1 MLYLWSTNSNKLQ
14 VMIYKYKASI
24 PGSKV
29 FMREYEIKGETSLY
43 KLNDFLIND
52 LEFSPDQM
60 VVFRGLDNAGKIKSE
75 YGLFDMG
82 DGSMDMVT
90 IEKTIKKGETALL
103 YVFDLRKDRVIK
115 LELVGE
121 VEESRRASYPRLV
134 AEKGRNP
141 EQFAN
146 GYTQS
151 LLITAA
157 TMMIHSWMTNC
168 LRVRSN
174 AEGAH
179 HHIGAHRGGKDRLFH

>member
-1 MLYLWSTNSNKLQ
+1 MLYLWSTNSNKLH

-90 IEKTIKKGETALL
+90 VEKTVKKGEVNLL
-103 YVFDLRKDRVIK
+103 YVCDLRKDRVIRFT
-115 LELVGE
+115 LMGE
-121 VEESRRASYPRLV
+121 V
-134 AEKGRNP
+134 
-141 EQFAN
+141 
-146 GYTQS
+146 
-151 LLITAA
+151 
-157 TMMIHSWMTNC
+157 
-168 LRVRSN
+168 
-174 AEGAH
+174 
-179 HHIGAHRGGKDRLFH
+179 

>member
-1 MLYLWSTNSNKLQ
+1 M
-14 VMIYKYKASI
+14 VYKYKASI

-29 FMREYEIKGETSLY
+29 FMREYEIKGETTLY
-43 KLNDFLIND
+43 KLHDFLVND

-60 VVFRGLDNAGKIKSE
+60 VAFRGLDEVENLRSE

-90 IEKTIKKGETALL
+90 IEKTIKKGEVSLL

-115 LELVGE
+115 LTLMGE

-141 EQFAN
+141 EQFASKYDDLDQYSEPMN
-146 GYTQS
+146 DS
-151 LLITAA
+151 ADEDSSFMDDELP
-157 TMMIHSWMTNC
+157 
-168 LRVRSN
+168 
-174 AEGAH
+174 EGEE
-179 HHIGAHRGGKDRLFH
+179 

>member
-1 MLYLWSTNSNKLQ
+1 MLYLWSTNSNKLH

-52 LEFSPDQM
+52 LDFSPDQM

-75 YGLFDMG
+75 YGLFDFG

-103 YVFDLRKDRVIK
+103 YVFDLRKERVIR
-115 LELVGE
+115 LELIGE

-146 GYTQS
+146 GYDDMDQYAEPS
-151 LLITAA
+151 
-157 TMMIHSWMTNC
+157 MDTNDDDSSFMDDE
-168 LRVRSN
+168 LP
-174 AEGAH
+174 EGEE
-179 HHIGAHRGGKDRLFH
+179 

>member
-1 MLYLWSTNSNKLQ
+1 
-14 VMIYKYKASI
+14 MIYKYKASI

-29 FMREYEIKGETSLY
+29 FMREYEVRGETSLY
-43 KLNDFLIND
+43 KFHDYLQND

-60 VVFRGLDNAGKIKSE
+60 GAFRGLDEGEKFRSE

-90 IEKTIKKGETALL
+90 VEKTVKKGEVNLL

-115 LELVGE
+115 LTLMGE

-146 GYTQS
+146 GYDDMDQY
-151 LLITAA
+151 
-157 TMMIHSWMTNC
+157 
-168 LRVRSN
+168 
-174 AEGAH
+174 AEPSMDASEDDSSFMDDELPEGEE
-179 HHIGAHRGGKDRLFH
+179 

>member
-1 MLYLWSTNSNKLQ
+1 
-14 VMIYKYKASI
+14 MIYRYKASI

-29 FMREYEIKGETSLY
+29 FMREYEIKGETTLY
-43 KLNDFLIND
+43 RLHDFLVND
-52 LEFSPDQM
+52 LDFSPDQM
-60 VVFRGLDNAGKIKSE
+60 VAFRGLDENEKLRSE

-90 IEKTIKKGETALL
+90 IEKAIKKGEVNLL

-115 LELVGE
+115 LTLMGE

-146 GYTQS
+146 GYDDMDQYS
-151 LLITAA
+151 EPMSDSADEEPSFMDDELP
-157 TMMIHSWMTNC
+157 
-168 LRVRSN
+168 
-174 AEGAH
+174 EGEE
-179 HHIGAHRGGKDRLFH
+179 

>member
-1 MLYLWSTNSNKLQ
+1 M
-14 VMIYKYKASI
+14 VYKYKASI

-29 FMREYEIKGETSLY
+29 LMREYEIKGETTLY
-43 KLNDFLIND
+43 KLHDFLVND

-60 VVFRGLDNAGKIKSE
+60 VAFRGLDEGENLRSE

-90 IEKTIKKGETALL
+90 IEKTIKKGEVSLL

-115 LELVGE
+115 LTLMGE

-141 EQFAN
+141 EQFASKYDDLDQYSEPMN
-146 GYTQS
+146 DS
-151 LLITAA
+151 ADEDSSFMDDELP
-157 TMMIHSWMTNC
+157 
-168 LRVRSN
+168 
-174 AEGAH
+174 EGEE
-179 HHIGAHRGGKDRLFH
+179 

>member
-1 MLYLWSTNSNKLQ
+1 M
-14 VMIYKYKASI
+14 VYKYKASI

-29 FMREYEIKGETSLY
+29 FMREYEIKGDTSLY
-43 KLNDFLIND
+43 RLHDFLVND
-52 LEFSPDQM
+52 LDFSPDQM
-60 VVFRGLDNAGKIKSE
+60 VAFRGLDEGEELRSE

-90 IEKTIKKGETALL
+90 VSGTITKGEVNLL

-115 LELVGE
+115 LSLMGE

-146 GYTQS
+146 GYDDFDQYS
-151 LLITAA
+151 EPVDDGADEPSFMDDELP
-157 TMMIHSWMTNC
+157 
-168 LRVRSN
+168 
-174 AEGAH
+174 EGEE
-179 HHIGAHRGGKDRLFH
+179 

>member
-1 MLYLWSTNSNKLQ
+1 MRIFGVPTLKFLN
-14 VMIYKYKASI
+14 MIYKYKASI

-43 KLNDFLIND
+43 KLHDFLQND

-60 VVFRGLDNAGKIKSE
+60 VLFRGLDEADKIKSE

-82 DGSMDMVT
+82 DGSMDMIT
-90 IEKTIKKGETALL
+90 IEKTIKKGETSLI

-115 LELVGE
+115 LTLMGE

-146 GYTQS
+146 GYDDMDQY
-151 LLITAA
+151 
-157 TMMIHSWMTNC
+157 
-168 LRVRSN
+168 
-174 AEGAH
+174 AEPIDDSSDDSSFMDDELPEGEE
-179 HHIGAHRGGKDRLFH
+179 